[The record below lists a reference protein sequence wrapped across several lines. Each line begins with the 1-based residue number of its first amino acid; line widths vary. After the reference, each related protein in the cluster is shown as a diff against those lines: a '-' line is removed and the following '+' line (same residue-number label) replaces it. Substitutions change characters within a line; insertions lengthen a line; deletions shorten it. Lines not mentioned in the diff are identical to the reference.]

1 MFLPCAVTPEDY
13 VDRDVVLNFAACTR
27 TVCVTVPIAN
37 DIVLE
42 GVETLNVAIR
52 RSGGGL
58 DPRITLDPTDGII
71 EIIDDD
77 GLL

>member
-1 MFLPCAVTPEDY
+1 MTAGDY
-13 VDRDVVLNFAACTR
+13 VDRNLVLSFAACTR
-27 TVCVTVPIAN
+27 TVCVTVPIVN

-52 RSGGGL
+52 RPGSGL

-71 EIIDDD
+71 EVINDD

>member
-1 MFLPCAVTPEDY
+1 M
-13 VDRDVVLNFAACTR
+13 
-27 TVCVTVPIAN
+27 TVPIVN

-42 GVETLNVAIR
+42 GVKTLNVALR
-52 RSGGGL
+52 RPDGGL
-58 DPRITLDPTDGII
+58 DPRITLDPTAGII